1 MFVFP
6 HLISC
11 FYDSSDHFVKI
22 HCCFRMPEGI
32 LDASRLAEQVILV
45 KLSTD
50 QQMIKYAQ
58 HLSGKSD
65 YANFSAC

>member
-1 MFVFP
+1 MQA
-6 HLISC
+6 
-11 FYDSSDHFVKI
+11 
-22 HCCFRMPEGI
+22 GI

-50 QQMIKYAQ
+50 KQMIKYAQ

-65 YANFSAC
+65 YANFSASSRINPQEELLEFREFLC